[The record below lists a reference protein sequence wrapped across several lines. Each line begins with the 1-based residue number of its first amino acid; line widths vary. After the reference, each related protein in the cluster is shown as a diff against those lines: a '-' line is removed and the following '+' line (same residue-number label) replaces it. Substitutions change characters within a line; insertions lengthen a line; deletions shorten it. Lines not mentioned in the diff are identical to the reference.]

1 MKKINKLITLILV
14 LGLFSPITTLALT
27 KKETIYNTIDYT
39 GKVEKTIINNH
50 LFEIPK
56 GRVEDETELINIL
69 NINGDETFKL
79 EGNKLIWNSNGKD
92 IFYRGEINKE
102 LPLSIKTTYYLD
114 GKEVNPKKIVGKK
127 GNIEIRL
134 QFTNNSYSKED
145 NMYLPLVVTVGTMFK
160 NKDNYNIEISNGK
173 AVDTG
178 TRSMAVGLSSPGL
191 YENTGISEFSNFD
204 ETTIKYDTNNFRLSN
219 IYIIATPKV
228 LDTSDFSIFNKIDS
242 LYSAV
247 DKLNTNMDK
256 IDNGAKELVNG
267 TKKLNNG
274 AKDLSK
280 GLSVTKDGTSKLNS
294 GSKQIDDGLKLAI
307 SELKPV
313 SSQSIIHQ
321 LDSINNKND
330 EAITKLE
337 TNNASY
343 KAEFDDKRLD
353 IDTITVEEIQSS
365 TILTEVTKER
375 LINFK
380 NAYDSNK
387 DILELLKTDNEKT
400 IATTKALVQ
409 GTFNAINESLNT
421 LKQSLMKLEV
431 GTSGLNT
438 GINELDK
445 GMNKL
450 YEGSKVLNEGTS
462 KLLEGSNTLSSGIS
476 TFNTEGIK
484 KIVGYSNKFKTYTE
498 KAKRVLNKSN
508 KYKGFG
514 SNNVTRTTFVFK
526 MKTVK

>member
-50 LFEIPK
+50 LFELPK
-56 GRVEDETELINIL
+56 GRVEDETELKNIL

-145 NMYLPLVVTVGTMFK
+145 NMYLPLVVTVGTMFT

-178 TRSMAVGLSSPGL
+178 TKSIALGLSSPGL

-204 ETTIKYDTNNFRLSN
+204 EVTIKYDTNNFRLSN

-228 LDTSDFSIFNKIDS
+228 LDTSDFNIFNKIDS

-256 IDNGAKELVNG
+256 IDNGAKELVSG
-267 TKKLNNG
+267 IG
-274 AKDLSK
+274 SAKE
-280 GLSVTKDGTSKLNS
+280 GTSKLNS
-294 GSKQIDDGLKLAI
+294 GSKQIDNGVKQI
-307 SELKPV
+307 ITELDNASGSIKP
-313 SSQSIIHQ
+313 
-321 LDSINNKND
+321 DEETINNLLALKQGNTD
-330 EAITKLE
+330 AITNLTTANQTIAESFNDKGLDITLTE
-337 TNNASY
+337 EQLIEILTQAGYDQATIESLISY
-343 KAEFDDKRLD
+343 KRTYDGNSKLIYLLSKNNTAIDK
-353 IDTITVEEIQSS
+353 TIQSS
-365 TILTEVTKER
+365 KETIIK
-375 LINFK
+375 
-380 NAYDSNK
+380 
-387 DILELLKTDNEKT
+387 
-400 IATTKALVQ
+400 
-409 GTFNAINESLNT
+409 LNT
-421 LKQSLMKLEV
+421 LFTELKKALMKLEY
-431 GTSGLNT
+431 GTNSLNN

-445 GMNKL
+445 GMSKL
-450 YEGSKVLNEGTS
+450 YN
-462 KLLEGSNTLSSGIS
+462 GSNTLSSGIS

-484 KIVGYSNKFKTYTE
+484 KIVGYSNRFKTYTE

-526 MKTVK
+526 MKTLK

>member
-50 LFEIPK
+50 LFEPNK
-56 GRVEDETELINIL
+56 GKVEDETELKKIL

-178 TRSMAVGLSSPGL
+178 TKSIALGLSSPGL
-191 YENTGISEFSNFD
+191 YENTGISQFSNFD
-204 ETTIKYDTNNFRLSN
+204 EATIKYDTNNFRLSN

-228 LDTSDFSIFNKIDS
+228 LESSDFNVFSKIDS

-256 IDNGAKELVNG
+256 IDSGAKEL
-267 TKKLNNG
+267 
-274 AKDLSK
+274 
-280 GLSVTKDGTSKLNS
+280 NS
-294 GSKQIDDGLKLAI
+294 GLKQ
-307 SELKPV
+307 V
-313 SSQSIIHQ
+313 V
-321 LDSINNKND
+321 N
-330 EAITKLE
+330 KLE
-337 TNNASY
+337 
-343 KAEFDDKRLD
+343 
-353 IDTITVEEIQSS
+353 
-365 TILTEVTKER
+365 
-375 LINFK
+375 
-380 NAYDSNK
+380 
-387 DILELLKTDNEKT
+387 
-400 IATTKALVQ
+400 IATSSM
-409 GTFNAINESLNT
+409 NNNESMNQLYT
-421 LKQSLMKLEV
+421 LKQGNNTAIEKISNANLLISNNFTAQGLNIELTEEELKAMLIAAGMDEATITNLISYKKTYDGNKELIYLLNQNNNAIDGTLQSSNNTISLITQLKDALIKLE
-431 GTSGLNT
+431 N
-438 GINELDK
+438 
-445 GMNKL
+445 
-450 YEGSKVLNEGTS
+450 GSS
-462 KLLEGSNTLSSGIS
+462 TLSNGIS
-476 TFNTEGIK
+476 QFNTEGIK
-484 KIVGYSNKFKTYTE
+484 KIVGYSNKFKVYTE
-498 KAKRVLNKSN
+498 KAKRVLNKS
-508 KYKGFG
+508 KEYKGFG

-526 MKTVK
+526 MKSIK